1 MQFWSVAGIAVMLG
15 SLIVYFWSLAS
26 TMQAQMRGTRA
37 PPAHARLRISVFG
50 AIFLGAGMFLLG
62 TSLPP
67 AYAVGPLVMAGLVFL
82 FAFSVRFQ

>member
-1 MQFWSVAGIAVMLG
+1 MEFWTVTGLAVMLG
-15 SLIVYFWSLAS
+15 SLIVYIWSLAS
-26 TMQAQMRGTRA
+26 TMQAQMRGTPVA
-37 PPAHARLRISVFG
+37 PAHARLRISVFG
-50 AIFLGAGMFLLG
+50 AIFLGAAMFVLG